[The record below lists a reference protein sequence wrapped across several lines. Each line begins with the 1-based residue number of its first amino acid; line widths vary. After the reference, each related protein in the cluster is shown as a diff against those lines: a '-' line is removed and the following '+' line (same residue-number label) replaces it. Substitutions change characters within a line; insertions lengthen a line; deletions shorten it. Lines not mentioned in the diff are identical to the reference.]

1 MCRSAHP
8 LLRMKR
14 IFKTFIVA
22 LCLTAVACTDYQVDI
37 DELNDR
43 VDGLEKTQIANIS
56 QQIAAI
62 NKSLPQL
69 ENTDSELKTM
79 ISSMKKTIQEY
90 NDVVIENETKLAE
103 LKTEIEAGIADLKS
117 KIEASQSADK
127 QEMLDALTA
136 AKAEIEAQ
144 LAALQAEANS
154 KFEQMNSSL
163 EALQA
168 KDDSIEARIADLK
181 TFVNTELVSQKS
193 WAEKTFATLEKQ
205 NEILG
210 DIEDIKGD
218 ITNLQTSLTQ
228 LEERITNEYTE
239 AINSAVATLEDKIA
253 ATANDI
259 TNAYK
264 DAITKAKG
272 EIKSAYEAKI
282 ASSIDEL
289 EKSLTRWVNEQLKG
303 YYTIAETDNAIKILK
318 DYTDGELKTQL
329 AYITALQ
336 NVIGD
341 TEGFEENK
349 TTLVGLINANK
360 SAIESNDAD
369 ILKLQQD
376 LAQAIKDLTD
386 GYNKAI
392 AEGIK
397 QDGTIDNRIDELIKA
412 YDTNLQTTIT
422 GINTNISSLQNSIAE
437 HTTLIKGLRSDLN
450 AVSDKLDAFISG
462 RVQSLTYIPTTIEG
476 DHWAGVV
483 DGDACGDLTLLF
495 RVSPASM
502 IDNITL
508 EQVSAKI
515 YIPSYSPVYYPV
527 KVKAIEPAYKEFSE
541 PDSNAGK
548 EAKEEYEFLKE
559 SYKDVLAVII
569 DTDYLFFRD
578 YVLRTAVSVSVKDLE
593 NNYYDVA
600 SEFVNVNFEHY
611 FMEYTATENSS
622 YRDIFNPNKFDL
634 YKNDTKINDDI
645 RLIDHLDH
653 NFVEVQDGTTKL
665 DVQFAQGTK
674 ENGQNNKDIKTLKF
688 GPYLNH
694 SDGHVGYD
702 WTRVQLKTGENA
714 FSNCTALTSVDFGKG
729 LSDTSEGANFKNS
742 HLSGLNTEKVTSF
755 EKMFWNCEAL
765 EDVKM
770 AYCNTSEVT
779 TMESMFN
786 NCDALKS
793 IDLSGWNTESLTTV
807 QNMFIACD
815 NLETVDLSGWDVRK
829 ITNFQGMF
837 TNAKMLK
844 AVNLKG
850 WNLPT
855 GTVTGYA
862 MFQNTKITKMEIE
875 IPTQST
881 LSVRNASLMFYNTQL
896 DSATITGKITITEEA
911 ISMFADCKNLKKLD
925 LTGWTFSENVK
936 LSSMFSGCTSLK
948 TLILDGWKFGNNV
961 TVTEMFKNCP
971 KGMTIYV
978 RNVDENTRHKLESA
992 IYDAKL
998 DVNWRTQTDTKNN

>member
-8 LLRMKR
+8 KLRMKR

-56 QQIAAI
+56 QQIKAI
-62 NKSLPQL
+62 NASLPQL

-136 AKAEIEAQ
+136 AKGEIEAQ

-154 KFEQMNSSL
+154 KFEKMNNSL
-163 EALQA
+163 ENLQA
-168 KDDSIEARIADLK
+168 KDDSIEARIANLK

-210 DIEDIKGD
+210 DIEGIKGD

-253 ATANDI
+253 ATANEI
-259 TNAYK
+259 TTAYK

-289 EKSLTRWVNEQLKG
+289 EKSLTSWVNEKLKG
-303 YYTIAETDNAIKILK
+303 YYTIAQTDNAINDLK
-318 DYTDGELKTQL
+318 DYTNDELKTQL
-329 AYITALQ
+329 AIINALKS
-336 NVIGD
+336 VIGN
-341 TEGFEENK
+341 TEEITKAE
-349 TTLVGLINANK
+349 TTIVNLINKNTSDIAQLK
-360 SAIESNDAD
+360 TDLSNAKTE
-369 ILKLQQD
+369 LK
-376 LAQAIKDLTD
+376 K
-386 GYNKAI
+386 GYEDAI
-392 AEGIK
+392 AEAIK
-397 QDGTIDNRIDELIKA
+397 KNGNVDDLIKERVKEL
-412 YDTNLQTTIT
+412 DDDLQGQIDD
-422 GINTNISSLQNSIAE
+422 INTSLSTLTTQVNTNKSDIATLKQNY
-437 HTTLIKGLRSDLN
+437 SDL
-450 AVSDKLDAFISG
+450 SKKLDAFING
-462 RVQSLTYIPTTIEG
+462 RIQSLTYIPTTIEG

-515 YIPSYSPVYYPV
+515 YIPSYGNAAYYPV
-527 KVKAIEPAYKEFSE
+527 KVKAIEPVYKEFSKLGSE
-541 PDSNAGK
+541 AIN
-548 EAKEEYEFLKE
+548 EAKEYFESLKE
-559 SYKDVLAVII
+559 NYKDVLAVII
-569 DTDYLFFRD
+569 DTDYLFFRN
-578 YVLRTAVSVSVKDLE
+578 YALRTAVSVSVKDLE

-611 FMEYTATENSS
+611 FMEYTATENKSS
-622 YRDIFNPNKFDL
+622 YLDIFNPKKFDL
-634 YKNDTKINDDI
+634 YNNETKINDKI
-645 RLIDHLDH
+645 KLIDHLDH

-665 DVQFAQGTK
+665 DVQFAEGTK
-674 ENGQNNKDIKTLKF
+674 ADGKNNKDIKTLKF
-688 GPYLNH
+688 GLYLNH
-694 SDGHVGYD
+694 SDGYVGYD
-702 WTRVQLKTGENA
+702 WTRVELKTGENA

-729 LSDTSEGANFKNS
+729 LSKTSENANFEES
-742 HLSGLNTEKVTSF
+742 HLSGLNTENVESF
-755 EKMFWNCEAL
+755 EKMFWNCTAL
-765 EDVKM
+765 KDVKM
-770 AYCNTSEVT
+770 AYCNTSKVT
-779 TMESMFN
+779 TMASMFN

-793 IDLSGWNTESLTTV
+793 IDLSGWNTGSLTTV
-807 QNMFIACD
+807 ENMFIACD
-815 NLETVDLSGWDVRK
+815 SLETVDLSGWDVSK

-837 TNAKMLK
+837 YDAKMLK
-844 AVNLKG
+844 AVNLKR

-855 GTVTGYA
+855 GTVTGYG
-862 MFQNTKITKMEIE
+862 MFRNTKITKMEIE
-875 IPTQST
+875 IPISST
-881 LSVRNASLMFYNTQL
+881 LSVKNASLMFNNTQL

-911 ISMFADCKNLKKLD
+911 KSMFADCKNLKKLD
-925 LTGWTFSENVK
+925 LTGWTFSDNAN
-936 LSSMFSGCTSLK
+936 LSSMFNGCTSLE
-948 TLILDGWKFGNNV
+948 TLILDGWKFGKNV
-961 TVTEMFKNCP
+961 TVTDMFKNCP
-971 KGMTIYV
+971 DNLKMTINIV
-978 RNVDENTRHKLESA
+978 GVDADTQNKLLTAVNAAQINVKW
-992 IYDAKL
+992 
-998 DVNWRTQTDTKNN
+998 VTKYSN